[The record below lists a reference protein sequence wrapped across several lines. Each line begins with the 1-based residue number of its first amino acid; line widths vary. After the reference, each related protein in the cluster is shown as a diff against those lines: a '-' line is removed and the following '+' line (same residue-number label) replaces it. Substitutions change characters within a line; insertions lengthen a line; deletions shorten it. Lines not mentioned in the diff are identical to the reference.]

1 MRKSL
6 RTAAVICRS
15 VVGQTEANLRTMER
29 FADAAARHDAQWV
42 CFPELCITGYHV
54 REEIVDA
61 AIDIDG
67 PEVARVVRM
76 AGTHGIGI
84 IAGFAEKNAA
94 GGLYATAIACDASGI
109 IGIYRKV
116 HLGPPEKTLFA
127 AAGTIGPL
135 VASDGFCFGIQMC
148 YDAHFPELSTHM
160 AARGADAV
168 FIPHASP
175 GKDASEK
182 HASWMRHLP
191 ARAYDNAVYVI
202 AVNPAGDNGC
212 GLSFPGAAM
221 VIAPDGN
228 VVESRLAEDGEEAM
242 LLADLS
248 GTLIDDIRG
257 HRMRYFFPNRRPELY
272 CPCGRGTKDL

>member
-1 MRKSL
+1 MRKTL

-15 VVGQTEANLRTMER
+15 EVGQTEANLRTMES
-29 FADAAARHDAQWV
+29 FAAAGARHNAHWV

-54 REEIVDA
+54 REEIADA

-67 PEVARVVRM
+67 PEVERVVRM
-76 AGTHGIGI
+76 AGSRGIGI
-84 IAGFAEKNAA
+84 IAGLAEKNTA
-94 GGLYATAIACDASGI
+94 GGLYATTIACDTSGI
-109 IGIYRKV
+109 IGIYRKI
-116 HLGPPEKTLFA
+116 HLGPPEKNVFA
-127 AAGTIGPL
+127 AADTIGAL
-135 VASDGFCFGIQMC
+135 VESDGFCFGIQMC

-160 AARGADAV
+160 TARGADAV

-175 GKDASEK
+175 GSTASQK

-191 ARAYDNAVYVI
+191 ARAYDNSVFVI

-212 GLSFPGAAM
+212 GLTFPGVAM

-228 VVESRLAEDGEEAM
+228 ILESRLAADAEETM
-242 LLADLS
+242 LLADLP

-272 CPCGRGTKDL
+272 CACTQSTKDR

>member
-1 MRKSL
+1 MRKTL

-15 VVGQTEANLRTMER
+15 VVGQTEANLRTMEKS
-29 FADAAARHDAQWV
+29 AAAAARHNVHWV

-54 REEIVDA
+54 RGEIADA

-67 PEVARVVRM
+67 PEVERVVRM
-76 AGTHGIGI
+76 ACNHGIGI
-84 IAGFAEKNAA
+84 IAGLAEKNAA

-116 HLGPPEKTLFA
+116 HLGPPEKKLFA
-127 AAGTIGPL
+127 AADGIGG
-135 VASDGFCFGIQMC
+135 VVESDGFCFGIQMC

-160 AARGADAV
+160 TAHGADV
-168 FIPHASP
+168 IFIPHASP
-175 GKDASEK
+175 GNTASEK

-191 ARAYDNAVYVI
+191 ARAYDNSVFVI

-212 GLSFPGAAM
+212 GLSFPGLAM

-228 VVESRLAEDGEEAM
+228 ILESRLADAEETM
-242 LLADLS
+242 LIADLP
-248 GTLIDDIRG
+248 GTMIDDIRG
-257 HRMRYFFPNRRPELY
+257 HRMRYFFPNRRPKLY
-272 CPCGRGTKDL
+272 CSCGQSTKDR

>member
-1 MRKSL
+1 MKKNL

-15 VVGQTEANLRTMER
+15 EVGQTEANLRTMES
-29 FADAAARHDAQWV
+29 FAAAAAHHNAHWV

-54 REEIVDA
+54 REEIADA

-67 PEVARVVRM
+67 PEVKRVIRL
-76 AGTHGIGI
+76 AGNHGIGI
-84 IAGFAEKNAA
+84 IAGLAEKNAA
-94 GGLYATAIACDASGI
+94 GGLCATTIACDASGI

-116 HLGPPEKTLFA
+116 HLGPPEKNLFA
-127 AAGTIGPL
+127 AADGIGG
-135 VASDGFCFGIQMC
+135 VVESDGFCFGIQMC

-175 GKDASEK
+175 GNTASEK

-191 ARAYDNAVYVI
+191 ARAYDNAMFVI
-202 AVNPAGDNGC
+202 AVNPTGDNGC
-212 GLSFPGAAM
+212 GLSFPGLAM

-228 VVESRLAEDGEEAM
+228 VLESRLADAEETM
-242 LLADLS
+242 LIADLP
-248 GTLIDDIRG
+248 GTMIDDIRG
-257 HRMRYFFPNRRPELY
+257 HRMRYFFPNRRADLY
-272 CPCGRGTKDL
+272 CSCGQSPKGR

>member
-1 MRKSL
+1 MRKTL

-15 VVGQTEANLRTMER
+15 VVGQTETNLRTMER
-29 FADAAARHDAQWV
+29 FAAAAARHNAQWV

-61 AIDIDG
+61 AIDING
-67 PEVARVVRM
+67 PEVARVVQM
-76 AGTHGIGI
+76 AGNHGLGI
-84 IAGFAEKNAA
+84 IAGLAEKNAE

-116 HLGPPEKTLFA
+116 HLGPPEKALFA
-127 AAGTIGPL
+127 AAGAIGPI
-135 VASDGFCFGIQMC
+135 VESDGFCFGIQMC
-148 YDAHFPELSTHM
+148 YDAHFPDISTHM
-160 AARGADAV
+160 AALGADAI

-175 GKDASEK
+175 GNNASEK
-182 HASWMRHLP
+182 QASWMRHLP
-191 ARAYDNAVYVI
+191 ARAYDNTVFVI

-212 GLSFPGAAM
+212 GLSFPGVAM
-221 VIAPDGN
+221 VIAPDGH
-228 VVESRLAEDGEEAM
+228 VLESRLADDAEEAM

-248 GTLIDDIRG
+248 GPLIDDIRG

-272 CPCGRGTKDL
+272 CPWDRGPKER